1 MTFDLALRLTEI
13 LLAVAL
19 IQRAAEQLRHGPGL
33 FGAQI
38 LCGAALACGV
48 WGAIVGLWGLGLVQL
63 WRFRGPYN
71 GGSDK
76 MVLLITT
83 CVMAAHLFPTM
94 AEVALAYLAVQLVLS
109 YAVSGWVKLRNRE
122 WRDGT
127 ALAEV
132 FAVSVYPNSEDLR
145 ALAQSPAMMR
155 GASWGVIGFE
165 LAVVPLAMVSQMTLW
180 AALGGAALF
189 HLANGLLFGL
199 NRFVWAWLA
208 AFPALIWLQGHV
220 LA

>member
-13 LLAVAL
+13 LLALAL
-19 IQRAAEQLRHGPGL
+19 IQRAAEDFRHAPVL

-38 LCGAALACGV
+38 LCATALLCGLSPAV
-48 WGAIVGLWGLGLVQL
+48 VALWGLGLVQL
-63 WRFRGPYN
+63 ARFRGPYN

-109 YAVSGWVKLRNRE
+109 YAVSGWVKLRNTE

-132 FAVSVYPNSEDLR
+132 FAFSIYTNSEDLR
-145 ALAQSPAMMR
+145 ALGQRPAMMR

-165 LAVVPLAMVSQMTLW
+165 LAVPLALVSQITLC
-180 AALGGAALF
+180 AALGVAALF
-189 HLANGLLFGL
+189 HLTNALLFGL
-199 NRFVWAWLA
+199 NRFVWAWIA
-208 AFPALIWLQGHV
+208 AFPALIWFQGQI
-220 LA
+220 LG